1 MENNIDFK
9 NVILSV
15 MTYGNYRMMRISG
28 STPVELEY
36 FRDHET
42 LERQYQDKVEPEALG
57 KAIIDAATCEA
68 LGGLQ

>member
-1 MENNIDFK
+1 MELDFAK
-9 NVILSV
+9 LAAGLLSYG
-15 MTYGNYRMMRISG
+15 TYVMMREDG

-36 FRDHET
+36 FRDHVE
-42 LERQYQDKVEPEALG
+42 LEKKYQDKVEPEALG

>member
-1 MENNIDFK
+1 MELDFAK
-9 NVILSV
+9 LAAGLLSYG
-15 MTYGNYRMMRISG
+15 TYVMMRNSG